1 MKYSYHKALLEE
13 GYDENSKMYKDVNK
27 VFDCEAK
34 KHARRLAA
42 QEKCGIVFNLMSA
55 FEGEDGS
62 CFDCFASD
70 EDVEETVL
78 HEIEMQDFHECLLQL
93 SYEDRVF
100 LLRIFNGKRGTLAA
114 MERELGISHNTL
126 LYRKKKLMKILRE
139 KMKERNY

>member
-1 MKYSYHKALLEE
+1 MKYSYHKALLAE

-27 VFDCEAK
+27 VFDREAK

-42 QEKCGIVFNLMSA
+42 QEKHGIVINHMSA

-62 CFDCFASD
+62 IFDCFAAD
-70 EDVEETVL
+70 EDVEESVI
-78 HEIEMQDFHECLLQL
+78 HAIEMQDFHECLLQL
-93 SYEDRVF
+93 SSEDRVF

-139 KMKERNY
+139 KMKEKNY